1 MDILY
6 GGTFDPPH
14 LGHERFVE
22 LVLARFPDAR
32 LHLLPCWQ
40 PVHKDDA
47 MASPEARLGMLRAF
61 ASPWKSV
68 RIDQREL
75 RAEAPCYTLDTL
87 SAWRQETGPEASLV
101 FAMGGDSL
109 ARLDTWSRWQQ
120 LTDLAHI
127 LVLPR
132 PGWAEEVSPAVRQ
145 HFAGRWLAPRELG
158 TLAQRPCGHALEL
171 PGKALACASS
181 QIRQKHAT
189 LAESV
194 PARVLDFIK
203 QERLY
208 PSLEVE

>member
-22 LVLARFPDAR
+22 LVQARFPNAR
-32 LHLLPCWQ
+32 LHLVPCWQ
-40 PVHKDDA
+40 PVHKDDT
-47 MASPEARLGMLRAF
+47 MASPEARLGMLRVF
-61 ASPWKSV
+61 ARPWQSV

-87 SAWRQETGPEASLV
+87 SAWRQEVGPEASLV

-109 ARLDTWSRWQQ
+109 ARLHTWSRWQQ

-132 PGWAEEVSPAVRQ
+132 PGCAEEVAEPVRR

-158 TLAQRPCGHALEL
+158 TLAQQPCGRAVEL
-171 PGKALACASS
+171 PGKALVCASS
-181 QIRQKHAT
+181 QIRQKQVT
-189 LAESV
+189 LAASV
-194 PARVLDFIK
+194 PARVLDYIR